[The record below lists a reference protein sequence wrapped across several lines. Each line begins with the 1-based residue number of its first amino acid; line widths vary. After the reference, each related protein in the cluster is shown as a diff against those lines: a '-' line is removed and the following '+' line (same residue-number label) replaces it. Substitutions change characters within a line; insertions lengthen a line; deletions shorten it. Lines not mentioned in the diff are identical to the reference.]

1 MSNLKNSWKN
11 TGTELGHAFRD
22 LGKTLINSGKKALTK
37 LLTGQNPDS
46 RSSLF
51 NSPRSK
57 DLPCSNPYSKDLP
70 FNSPYSKDLPFSK
83 GSMRSLRQ
91 MLLSQM
97 KSASLPS

>member
-22 LGKTLINSGKKALTK
+22 LGKTLINSEKKALTK

-57 DLPCSNPYSKDLP
+57 DLP
-70 FNSPYSKDLPFSK
+70 FSK